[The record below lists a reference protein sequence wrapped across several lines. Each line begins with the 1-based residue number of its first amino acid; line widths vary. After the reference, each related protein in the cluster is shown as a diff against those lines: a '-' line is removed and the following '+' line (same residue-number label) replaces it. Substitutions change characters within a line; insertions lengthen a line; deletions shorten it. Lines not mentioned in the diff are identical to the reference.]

1 LLTRALPLL
10 LLAAASVAA
19 GIYVAGAPGRA
30 QRRLL
35 NAYAADWRR
44 DDLSRMYAMLTP
56 ASQRQMSEAEF
67 AAKLDHDADIATATT
82 LRATRLISISDG
94 DARFKFV
101 VQTRVFGTLHEVLEL
116 PLVGSGGGTRIR
128 FAPMILFPG
137 LRSNETLTRDAAI
150 GPRGSILAADG
161 TPLAEGAGRSSP
173 IPAVAS
179 AIVGTLGPIPA
190 GQRAAYAAAGY
201 PANTK
206 VGQDGLELI
215 FQKQLAGN
223 PGGKLLAGHRVLASR
238 APTPGRTVKTT
249 IVPQLEQAA
258 ITAIGTS
265 YAGLTVLDP
274 RTGAIEAAA
283 GIAFTDVQPPGS
295 TMKIV
300 TATAALQAGIV
311 TLNTQFPVESSIN
324 LDGFT
329 MQNAAGESCG
339 GSLLDAFAE
348 SCDTVFA
355 PVGANLGASRLVGM
369 AQKFGFDEPT
379 GIPTAIESTIPSVR
393 NIGDAL
399 AVGSSAIGQGKV
411 QASTLEMADIAATI
425 ADGGS
430 RPLPTLLAGAKPRYV
445 RVTTGKVAGEVQ
457 QMMEAVVSFGTGTT
471 AQIPNVTVAGK
482 TGTSELGNTA
492 NQSNNTKLTDSW
504 FVGYA
509 PIPAPKVVA
518 AALFPSSGYGADVA
532 APAVRQVI
540 EAALGLAG

>member
-1 LLTRALPLL
+1 MTRALPLL

-116 PLVGSGGGTRIR
+116 PLAGSGGGTRIR